1 VTVSAATPKIRP
13 GIPRWIEASLSF
25 LGLVALSPLIAGAMI
40 AVRLSSPG
48 PAFFVQQRVGRGGRL
63 FPLYKL
69 RSMRVDAAGPGV
81 TGKEDPRITPAGRVL
96 RKTKLDELPQLWNV
110 VRGDMSLVGPRPEV
124 PRYANAADP
133 VWVRV
138 LAVRP
143 GITDPLAIRLR
154 DEESLMPPGEVE
166 RERFYLEVLQ
176 PMKLAGY
183 LAYLDR
189 RTPWSDVGV
198 IFATLG
204 AVIRPGRPGEAA
216 EAIKSGRL

>member
-1 VTVSAATPKIRP
+1 MTASAATPKIRP
-13 GIPRWIEASLSF
+13 GIPRWIEASISF
-25 LGLVALSPLIAGAMI
+25 CGLVALSPLIGAAML

-48 PAFFVQQRVGRGGRL
+48 PVFFIQHRRGQGGRL
-63 FPLYKL
+63 FPLFKL
-69 RSMRVDAAGPGV
+69 RTMRAGAGGPGV
-81 TGKEDPRITPAGRVL
+81 TGKADPRITSVGRVL

-124 PRYANAADP
+124 PRYADPADP
-133 VWVRV
+133 LWARV

-143 GITDPLAIRLR
+143 GITDPLTVRLR
-154 DEESLMPPGEVE
+154 DEEALMPAGEAE

-183 LAYLDR
+183 LEYLER
-189 RTPWSDVGV
+189 RTGWRDVGV

-204 AVIRPGRPGEAA
+204 AVIRPARHEDAA